1 MFRHIVT
8 SIEIKRSKMKLKEN
22 LLDYASKS
30 LNGNKEN
37 EKELLIKDAIFIRD
51 KGCLTKIKFS
61 NIIYLKGDGNYT
73 TLITRDKSFSLRNIL
88 KEFEE
93 LLPDNL
99 FLRVHKSY
107 IVNLNEVIT
116 ISPKEVTVSTEK
128 VPVGRTYYQTLING
142 IQKLGSN
149 GID

>member
-1 MFRHIVT
+1 MKH
-8 SIEIKRSKMKLKEN
+8 KWAKMKLKEN
-22 LLDYASKS
+22 LLDYASKP
-30 LNGNKEN
+30 LNGIKEN
-37 EKELLIKDAIFIRD
+37 EKKLLIKDAIFIRD

-61 NIIYLKGDGNYT
+61 NILYLKGDGNYT

-99 FLRVHKSY
+99 FLRIHKSF
-107 IVNLNEVIT
+107 IVNINEINT

-128 VPVGRTYYQTLING
+128 VPVGRTYYQNLING